1 MEADVISAQ
10 TKFVRTLALSF
21 PGDGP
26 TLVTPTRE
34 AALSVTRFAPHEVG
48 DGMDVRM
55 PLEDA
60 FVVLFQL
67 REHPPHDFWTDG
79 KFVPAERTPRATLFI
94 ADLSAEPYAQITEPC
109 DKLAFHVPRA
119 ALDEIAEDAG
129 ALKVSSLRAPLG
141 WNTRDPVV
149 ERMEGLIV
157 QALAEPEALNRLLV
171 DHILLGLGAHFAH
184 AYGGMRPRK
193 APQQGGLALWQE
205 KRAKELLAANLAK
218 EISLQDVASECGLSL
233 AHFSRAFKA
242 STGKSPHAWLQ
253 MRRLDRAKDMLLVSP
268 DSLAEI
274 ALACGFADQ
283 SHFTRIFSRAVGMT
297 PGRWKRLQK

>member
-1 MEADVISAQ
+1 MILMQ
-10 TKFVRTLALSF
+10 TRLGRTVAPAF

-26 TLVTPTRE
+26 GLVTPTRE
-34 AALSVTRFAPHEVG
+34 AALSVARFAPTEGG

-55 PLEDA
+55 PPEDA

-79 KFVPAERTPRATLFI
+79 KLVPAERTPRATLYI

-109 DKLAFHVPRA
+109 DKLAFHIPRA

-129 ALKVSSLRAPLG
+129 APKVSSLRAPQG
-141 WNTRDPVV
+141 WSTRDPVV
-149 ERMEGLIV
+149 ERME
-157 QALAEPEALNRLLV
+157 ALVVHALSEPEALNRLLV
-171 DHILLGLGAHFAH
+171 DHIVLGLGAHFAH
-184 AYGGMRPRK
+184 AYGGMQPHK
-193 APQQGGLALWQE
+193 APQQGGLAPWQE

-218 EISLQDVASECGLSL
+218 EISLQDIASECGLSL
-233 AHFSRAFKA
+233 AHFARAFKA
-242 STGKSPHAWLQ
+242 ATGTPPHAWLQ
-253 MRRLDRAKDMLLVSP
+253 MRRLDRAKHMLLVSP

-283 SHFTRIFSRAVGMT
+283 SHFTRIFSRAVGIA
-297 PGRWKRLQK
+297 PGRWRRLRK